1 MLFLF
6 VFSAKSFKMVSIS
19 ESGDTMKAFGK
30 KTAAGL
36 TAFLLTFT
44 SLLTYM
50 GAVVFADDFGDDPN
64 DGIVTAA
71 ERKTDLLTE
80 VHEDAPEVS
89 AASYILYDAN
99 SGAILLGSDYDV
111 QKEPASMTKVMTVL
125 LALERLDQSEMV
137 TITEEMAEAMDN
149 ITADYVKLG
158 LQEGEV
164 ISVQDLVYSA
174 VIKSANDASLV
185 LGMYMAGTEADFC
198 EVMNAKAAEI
208 GCTNTHFSSAFGLST
223 PDNVTT
229 PYDMALILNEAVTNT
244 NYPEIAKT
252 LNYTIDATN
261 KYSSERELNNGNK
274 FVSTTTYGYE
284 YYVGGKT
291 GFTNTAGYTLC
302 AAAKKNNR
310 TLIGCV
316 FNAAD
321 PDIRYS
327 DLIHLFE
334 YGFSNFATVEITD
347 SEFAPLIDETK
358 LQINDLLSD
367 TNLYIAD
374 QRVVLDHYIT
384 TTSSRAQLGSTNRL
398 DLSETVIDTQ
408 ADKQTL
414 EIPLCKVYSDK
425 TYLIGTMVIEL
436 QKKTGVVEVN
446 PEKITNLTSVRSIL
460 ITFAV
465 LSGLI
470 LLLVIILLIFR
481 ARIIKRRRDEVTKRA
496 NML

>member
-1 MLFLF
+1 MI
-6 VFSAKSFKMVSIS
+6 SI
-19 ESGDTMKAFGK
+19 GK

-36 TAFLLTFT
+36 LAFLLAFT
-44 SLLTYM
+44 SLLTVTAAPVLA
-50 GAVVFADDFGDDPN
+50 GDFGDDPN

-71 ERKTDLLTE
+71 ERKTDLLNE
-80 VHEDAPEVS
+80 PHEGAPEVS
-89 AASYILYDAN
+89 AASFILYDAN

-137 TITEEMAEAMDN
+137 TITEDMAEAVDA
-149 ITADYVKLG
+149 ITEDYVKLG

-164 ISVQDLVYSA
+164 ISVRDLVYAS

-185 LGMYMAGTEADFC
+185 LGMHMAGTESAFC
-198 EVMNAKAAEI
+198 DLMNAKASEI
-208 GCTNTHFSSAFGLST
+208 GCTNTHFSSAFGISN

-244 NYPEIAKT
+244 NYTEIAKT
-252 LNYTIDATN
+252 LSYTIDATN
-261 KYSSERELNNGNK
+261 KYSSERELANGNK
-274 FVSTTTYGYE
+274 FVSTTDYGYE

-291 GFTNTAGYTLC
+291 GFTNSAGYTLC

-310 TLIGCV
+310 TLVGCV

-321 PDIRYS
+321 PDIRYY
-327 DLIHLFE
+327 DLIKLFE
-334 YGFSNFATVEITD
+334 YGFSYFTTVEITD
-347 SEFAPLIDETK
+347 AEFTPMIEEAK
-358 LQINDLLSD
+358 AQITDLLSD
-367 TNLYIAD
+367 TNLYISD

-398 DLSETVIDTQ
+398 DLSEAVIDTQ
-408 ADKQTL
+408 ADQQTL
-414 EIPLCKVYSDK
+414 EIPLCKAYSDK
-425 TYLIGTMVIEL
+425 TYLIGTMVIDI
-436 QKKTGVVEVN
+436 QKKAGVVEVN

-460 ITFAV
+460 VTFAV

-481 ARIIKRRRDEVTKRA
+481 ARIIKRRRDESTKRA

>member
-1 MLFLF
+1 MYAGDFMTSF
-6 VFSAKSFKMVSIS
+6 V
-19 ESGDTMKAFGK
+19 K
-30 KTAAGL
+30 KTVTGL
-36 TAFLLTFT
+36 MAFFLSITALL
-44 SLLTYM
+44 
-50 GAVVFADDFGDDPN
+50 AVTGVSVFAADFGDDPN

-71 ERKTDLLTE
+71 ERKTDLLNE
-80 VHEDAPEVS
+80 PHEGAPEVS
-89 AASYILYDAN
+89 ASSYILYDVN
-99 SGAILLGSDYDV
+99 SGAILLGKDYDI

-137 TITEEMAEAMDN
+137 TITEDMAEAVDE

-164 ISVQDLVYSA
+164 ISVKDLVYAS

-185 LGMYMAGTEADFC
+185 LGMHMAGSESAFC
-198 EVMNAKAAEI
+198 ELMNAKASEI
-208 GCTNTHFSSAFGLST
+208 GCMNTHFSSAFGLST

-229 PYDMALILNEAVTNT
+229 PYDMALILNEAVSNT
-244 NYPEIAKT
+244 NYSEIAKT

-261 KYSSERELNNGNK
+261 KYSSERELTNGNK
-274 FVSTTTYGYE
+274 FVNTTDYGYE

-316 FNAAD
+316 FNADD
-321 PDIRYS
+321 PDIRYY
-327 DLIHLFE
+327 DLIKLFE
-334 YGFSNFATVEITD
+334 YGFSSFATVEITD
-347 SEFAPLIDETK
+347 AEFAPLIEETND
-358 LQINDLLSD
+358 QIKDLLSD
-367 TNLYIAD
+367 TNLYISD

-398 DLSETVIDTQ
+398 DLSQTVIDT
-408 ADKQTL
+408 AAEKQTL
-414 EIPLCKVYSDK
+414 EIPLCKVYADK
-425 TYLIGTMVIEL
+425 TYLIGTMVIDI
-436 QKKTGVVEVN
+436 QKKAGVVEVN

-460 ITFAV
+460 VTFAV

>member
-1 MLFLF
+1 MTGL
-6 VFSAKSFKMVSIS
+6 
-19 ESGDTMKAFGK
+19 GK
-30 KTAAGL
+30 KISAGL
-36 TAFLLTFT
+36 TAFFLAITFIWT
-44 SLLTYM
+44 FAGT
-50 GAVVFADDFGDDPN
+50 AVFAGDFGDDPN

-71 ERKTDLLTE
+71 ERKTDLLNET
-80 VHEDAPEVS
+80 HEDAPEIT

-99 SGAILLGSDYDV
+99 SGAILLGNDYDV

-125 LALERLDQSEMV
+125 LALERLDPNEMV
-137 TITEEMAEAMDN
+137 TISEDMADAMDE
-149 ITADYVKLG
+149 ITPDYVKLG

-164 ISVQDLVYSA
+164 ISVKDLVYAA
-174 VIKSANDASLV
+174 VLMSANDASLV
-185 LGMYMAGTEADFC
+185 LGLYMSGTEAEFC
-198 EVMNAKAAEI
+198 EQMNAKASEI
-208 GCTNTHFSSAFGLST
+208 GCVNTHFSSAFGLST

-229 PYDMALILNEAVTNT
+229 PYDMALILNEAVTRT
-244 NYPEIAKT
+244 NYSEIAKT
-252 LNYTIDATN
+252 LSYTIDATN
-261 KYSSERELNNGNK
+261 KYSSERELTNGNK
-274 FVSTTTYGYE
+274 FVNTTQYSYE

-316 FNAAD
+316 FNSAD
-321 PDIRYS
+321 ADIRYS
-327 DLIHLFE
+327 DLLRLFE
-334 YGFSNFATVEITD
+334 YGFSTFATVEITE
-347 SEFAPLIDETK
+347 SEFTPLIDEAK
-358 LQINDLLSD
+358 MQIKDLLSD
-367 TNLYIAD
+367 TNLYMAE
-374 QRVVLDHYIT
+374 QRVVLDPYIT
-384 TTSSRAQLGSTNRL
+384 TTSTRAQLGSTNRL
-398 DLSETVIDTQ
+398 DLSQTVIDTQ
-408 ADKQTL
+408 ADRQTL

-425 TYLIGTMVIEL
+425 TYLIGTLVIEI

-481 ARIIKRRRDEVTKRA
+481 ARIIKRRKEEVTKRA